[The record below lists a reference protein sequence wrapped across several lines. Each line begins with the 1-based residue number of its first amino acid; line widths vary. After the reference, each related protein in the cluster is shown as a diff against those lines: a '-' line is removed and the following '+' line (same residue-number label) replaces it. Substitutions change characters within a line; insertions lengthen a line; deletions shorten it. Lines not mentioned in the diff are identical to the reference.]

1 MTCHIP
7 SRRTRTAV
15 GKGSGLRM
23 RPLHAPLRHPS
34 PGPGAPRSASWPP
47 WEMHRRR
54 GPQAVMPRSEAG
66 QRLGGMQT
74 RSASAQGWGALPP
87 RFHGLVLRCPSPWWG
102 GEAPG
107 GACVCKRRS
116 HHLLSPRGMGSPY
129 RGRHPHQHGAKPW
142 TPPTPTSG
150 SIPSLSFLQVSFP
163 PNMVALHPTRRLLGT
178 QRWRPGCEGLR
189 SRVPS
194 SVRAC
199 AWARRGPEGP
209 EGARAGSTASPALNL
224 CPGRGLPGACPG
236 GGVRAGS
243 GGRGVGADPARPGG
257 ASLFRSCVR
266 AVQRRHLEGAVRPLG
281 VTLCCREPWAGP
293 QLSAQPGL
301 GDVPGTHPRLPSLS
315 VTPQHQCGECPVGQA
330 PVRSLG
336 SVSTGQATQLLPC
349 SGVGSLRVVTAGRR
363 EAERG
368 HAGPCWAERGLRAQP
383 PGLGTWRPALRP
395 SCGAAR
401 WGPEGPADMPR
412 GLRCRARAR
421 QLLWGSIL
429 G

>member
-1 MTCHIP
+1 MCAREDHTIFLVP
-7 SRRTRTAV
+7 VGWGRRTEADTPISMGRSPGHPPPRPAGASLHFHFFRFCSPQTWWPCTPPAGCWGPRGGGRAARGCALV
-15 GKGSGLRM
+15 CRPVSGLV
-23 RPLHAPLRHPS
+23 
-34 PGPGAPRSASWPP
+34 PGPG
-47 WEMHRRR
+47 
-54 GPQAVMPRSEAG
+54 G
-66 QRLGGMQT
+66 
-74 RSASAQGWGALPP
+74 
-87 RFHGLVLRCPSPWWG
+87 
-102 GEAPG
+102 
-107 GACVCKRRS
+107 
-116 HHLLSPRGMGSPY
+116 
-129 RGRHPHQHGAKPW
+129 
-142 TPPTPTSG
+142 
-150 SIPSLSFLQVSFP
+150 
-163 PNMVALHPTRRLLGT
+163 
-178 QRWRPGCEGLR
+178 
-189 SRVPS
+189 
-194 SVRAC
+194 
-199 AWARRGPEGP
+199 ARRGPEGP

-236 GGVRAGS
+236 GGVRAGR

-257 ASLFRSCVR
+257 ASLFRGCVR

-412 GLRCRARAR
+412 GLQCRARAR
-421 QLLWGSIL
+421 RLLWGSIL